1 MIGKWVVV
9 GSLIMTILLFGGLV
23 DARASGDDIQ
33 DVVVLDNESVQVVLL
48 TFPPG
53 SVAEQHVNPEPELGI
68 ILEGDRS
75 VPPSGGFLSSLLSPG
90 CGTWHSAVLH
100 GQRTRPLGRG
110 GWRRPSRVGRRVATQ
125 HGIPEGGGRE
135 MSCGKRCGV

>member
-1 MIGKWVVV
+1 MARRWMAAG
-9 GSLIMTILLFGGLV
+9 GLIVALALLGGLV

-68 ILEGDRS
+68 ILEGELTLIT
-75 VPPSGGFLSSLLSPG
+75 PN
-90 CGTWHSAVLH
+90 
-100 GQRTRPLGRG
+100 
-110 GWRRPSRVGRRVATQ
+110 
-125 HGIPEGGGRE
+125 GRE
-135 MSCGKRCGV
+135 VLKPGAVRWLPPRTPHESRNEGATPVRMWALLLKRCN